1 MEDDIGGQVL
11 DFTDAYLRRM
21 ISEFEIMGRA
31 DLAKVIEGVLTKHRN
46 GEAFIMFDKGLP
58 MAIPLTVPESGSEV
72 TKK

>member
-21 ISEFEIMGRA
+21 IREFELLGRG
-31 DLAKVIEGVLTKHRN
+31 DLAKVVEGVLASHRS